1 MRISIS
7 GIPRGTQ
14 IYHIPLVS
22 PGEPRDRSIDT
33 LYTFLEVLVVYNVFK
48 WFWGPQ
54 GNPETRI
61 TDTLLM
67 FLGIRS
73 GYNVLKLFRGPQ
85 GNPAIRELQ
94 IFPDCFRDDIPKKR
108 SC

>member
-54 GNPETRI
+54 GNPEIHICEYSRY
-61 TDTLLM
+61 
-67 FLGIRS
+67 FLGCS
-73 GYNVLKLFRGPQ
+73 GL
-85 GNPAIRELQ
+85 
-94 IFPDCFRDDIPKKR
+94 
-108 SC
+108 